1 MKLEEC
7 TEVEFIIPKWLVILC
22 LCVLAVCSLVLI
34 IYSFF
39 ERENIHE
46 LIFCGTLLLVLFFG
60 LVFTLYKMDCK
71 KKEYAIELKRLDIL
85 EKHLEEMAKK

>member
-7 TEVEFIIPKWLVILC
+7 TEVEFMIPKWSVILC

-71 KKEYAIELKRLDIL
+71 KEEYAIELKRLDIL
-85 EKHLEEMAKK
+85 EKHLEKMAKK